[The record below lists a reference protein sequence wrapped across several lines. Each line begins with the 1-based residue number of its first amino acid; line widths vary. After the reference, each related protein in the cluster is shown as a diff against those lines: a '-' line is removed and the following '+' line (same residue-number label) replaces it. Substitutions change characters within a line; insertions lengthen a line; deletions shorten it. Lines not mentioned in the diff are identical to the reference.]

1 MSRIPFVAAVVGAL
15 LIGGATTGGT
25 HAKWVKA
32 QNLAAS
38 SVSSGTMDFTLGSP
52 STLPTLNKVAGAEG
66 QATFVA
72 TDTGAGK
79 NLVQRITATISGTP
93 TGVTAFVATG
103 STCAGASNGSAF

>member
-32 QNLAAS
+32 QPLAS
-38 SVSSGTMDFTLGSP
+38 STASSGSMDFTLGSP
-52 STLPTLNKVAGAEG
+52 STLANLNKVAGSEG
-66 QATFVA
+66 QATFVV
-72 TDTGAGK
+72 TDTSVGK

-93 TGVTAFVATG
+93 TGVTAFV
-103 STCAGASNGSAF
+103 